1 MGKLGDP
8 YISTEPDLV
17 RAKLEFG
24 EVTAQDTVFDLGCGD
39 ARVLVMAALEYGARG
54 VGVELQAS
62 VAEVAWSNVAEHD
75 LEELVEIRCED
86 YRETDLGQANLL
98 ILYLTTRTLH
108 TLADKLEELRPGT
121 RVVTHD
127 FALKHWPLSEQSQY
141 ISASGESTPLYLYR
155 KL

>member
-1 MGKLGDP
+1 MKFGDP
-8 YISTEPDLV
+8 YISTEPELV

-24 EVTAQDTVFDLGCGD
+24 ETTALDTVFDLGCGD
-39 ARVLVMAALEYGARG
+39 GRVLVMAALEYGARG

-75 LEELVEIRCED
+75 LEDLVEIRCED
-86 YRETDLGQANLL
+86 YRETDLAEADLL

-108 TLADKLEELRPGT
+108 TLADKLEELKAGT

-127 FALKHWPLSEQSQY
+127 FALNQWPLSEQSQFV
-141 ISASGESTPLYLYR
+141 SATGEITTLYLYR
-155 KL
+155 KV

>member
-1 MGKLGDP
+1 MSQLGDP
-8 YISTEPDLV
+8 YISTDPELV

-24 EVTAQDTVFDLGCGD
+24 ETTAVDTVFDLGCGD
-39 ARVLVMAALEYGARG
+39 ARVLIMAALEYGARG

-62 VAEVAWSNVAEHD
+62 VAEAAWSNVAEHD
-75 LEELVEIRCED
+75 LENLVEIRCED
-86 YRETDLGQANLL
+86 YRETNLEQADLL

-108 TLADKLEELRPGT
+108 SLADKLEELKPGT

-127 FALKHWPLSEQSQY
+127 FALSHWPLSEQSQF
-141 ISASGESTPLYLYR
+141 ISASGEITSLYLYR